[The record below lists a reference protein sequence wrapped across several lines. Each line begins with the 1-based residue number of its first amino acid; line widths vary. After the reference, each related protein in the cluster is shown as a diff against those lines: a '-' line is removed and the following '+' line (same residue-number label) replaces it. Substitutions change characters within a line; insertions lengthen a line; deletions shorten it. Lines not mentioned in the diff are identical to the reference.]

1 MTCVYLLQFPFPML
15 PHSTPKMQRVF
26 ISNLDQAV
34 GRACA
39 RVFRAF
45 GFEVYGTAQDDDES
59 QPAPPDASRVI
70 PRPGVDL
77 AEFQR
82 GVLSCSVVVYDLAF
96 PDEAVA
102 AMECCAR
109 AANQRKFI
117 CVSTFMTWA
126 RTELPERVE
135 GEGDE
140 NSEDAAWRQIDPEEL
155 PDEREMEPA
164 EVAKLYKRAK
174 KPVPAWVREKLDE
187 IRRQEEAERAA
198 EAAEEAENGVEN
210 S

>member
-1 MTCVYLLQFPFPML
+1 
-15 PHSTPKMQRVF
+15 MQRAFV
-26 ISNLDQAV
+26 SNLDQAV

-39 RVFRAF
+39 RVFRSF
-45 GFEVYGTAQDDDES
+45 GFEVYGTVQDDDEA
-59 QPAPPDASRVI
+59 QPAPPEASKII

-126 RTELPERVE
+126 RTELPEKVA
-135 GEGDE
+135 GDE
-140 NSEDAAWRQIDPEEL
+140 EDEILNKFDPDEL
-155 PDEREMEPA
+155 PDEREMEPE
-164 EVAKLYKRAK
+164 EVAKLYKKAK
-174 KPVPAWVREKLDE
+174 RPPPEWVRRKLEE
-187 IRRQEEAERAA
+187 IKKQEEAERAA
-198 EAAEEAENGVEN
+198 LAAEEAEEDENGVGNSEN
-210 S
+210 A

>member
-1 MTCVYLLQFPFPML
+1 MKIRENKF
-15 PHSTPKMQRVF
+15 HSTHKMQRAFV
-26 ISNLDQAV
+26 SNLDQAV

-45 GFEVYGTAQDDDES
+45 GFEVYGTVQDDDEA
-59 QPAPPDASRVI
+59 QPAPPEASRVI

-126 RTELPERVE
+126 RTELPEKVA
-135 GEGDE
+135 GDE
-140 NSEDAAWRQIDPEEL
+140 EDEVLSRIDPDEL
-155 PDEREMEPA
+155 PDEREMEPE
-164 EVAKLYKRAK
+164 EVAKLYKKAK
-174 KPVPAWVREKLDE
+174 RPPPEWVARKLEE
-187 IRRQEEAERAA
+187 IRKQEEAERAA
-198 EAAEEAENGVEN
+198 EAAEEAAEDENGVGNSEN
-210 S
+210 I